1 MRNWQIA
8 ENVGKFQKG
17 VDVLAG
23 IRDEDVDVDVDVGAA
38 PKTCHASRTAKA
50 F

>member
-8 ENVGKFQKG
+8 QNVGKFQKG

-23 IRDEDVDVDVDVGAA
+23 VRDEDVDVEAA
-38 PKTCHASRTAKA
+38 PKTCHASHTAKA

>member
-23 IRDEDVDVDVDVGAA
+23 IRDEDVDVDVGAA

>member
-1 MRNWQIA
+1 MA
-8 ENVGKFQKG
+8 ELATRRECRQVPKG

-23 IRDEDVDVDVDVGAA
+23 IRDEDVDVGAA
-38 PKTCHASRTAKA
+38 PKTYHASRTAKA

>member
-8 ENVGKFQKG
+8 ENVVKFQKG

-23 IRDEDVDVDVDVGAA
+23 IRDEDVDLGAA
-38 PKTCHASRTAKA
+38 PKTYHASCTAKT